1 MRDYVQAELLW
12 EVDQDINTLIDSFM
26 ENYYKEAAPYV
37 KQYFNLINANY
48 ALMEKTKGFLWH
60 ADPWGSRDQALAEY
74 YPKAYLNSCLN
85 LLDQAKKA
93 AEKIENE
100 NVRRTVLNRLEKEEL
115 SPRYIVI
122 EQYKEY
128 YDDATL
134 RAMFTNFQADANRL
148 GLSYFKEDNGGNG
161 LISNRYNLWWLSVN

>member
-1 MRDYVQAELLW
+1 MPHYQEFS
-12 EVDQDINTLIDSFM
+12 I
-26 ENYYKEAAPYV
+26 
-37 KQYFNLINANY
+37 
-48 ALMEKTKGFLWH
+48 
-60 ADPWGSRDQALAEY
+60 
-74 YPKAYLNSCLN
+74 
-85 LLDQAKKA
+85 
-93 AEKIENE
+93 
-100 NVRRTVLNRLEKEEL
+100 EKEEL